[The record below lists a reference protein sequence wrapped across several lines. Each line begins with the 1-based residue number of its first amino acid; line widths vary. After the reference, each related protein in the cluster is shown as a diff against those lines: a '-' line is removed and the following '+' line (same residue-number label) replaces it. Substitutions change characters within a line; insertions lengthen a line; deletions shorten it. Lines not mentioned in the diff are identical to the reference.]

1 GENRESECTTFR
13 TRLVSLSSAMG
24 TGTRLPSELN
34 AINYRDRR
42 LTQPIK
48 NGQRKRAKATTNLN
62 PPHAGA

>member
-1 GENRESECTTFR
+1 
-13 TRLVSLSSAMG
+13 MG
-24 TGTRLPSELN
+24 TGTRLRSECD

-62 PPHAGA
+62 PPRAGA